1 MRWLSNRHATKVSC
15 IAIVA
20 ALGMV
25 DAPAWAG
32 DGGETSIDLASP
44 VFAAVEST
52 GARALRDDEMGEL
65 RGGFLGGILDAL
77 PETNTAIVQFG
88 DNTVSQTGPGAL
100 SAKIDERP
108 IFFGKARANS
118 SSSGGSSSS
127 SSSGSFSS
135 FSGSANF
142 TRTSY
147 GTTIR

>member
-44 VFAAVEST
+44 VFAAIEST

-65 RGGFLGGILDAL
+65 RGGFLGGLGGILDAL
-77 PETNTAIVQFG
+77 PETNTVVIQDG
-88 DNTVSQTGPGAL
+88 QDTVSASGPGFVSVTRSRPGF
-100 SAKIDERP
+100 SAT
-108 IFFGKARANS
+108 ATAN
-118 SSSGGSSSS
+118 SS
-127 SSSGSFSS
+127 SSSGSSS
-135 FSGSANF
+135 FSGSLF
-142 TRTSY
+142 RFD
-147 GTTIR
+147 

>member
-44 VFAAVEST
+44 VFAAIEST

-65 RGGFLGGILDAL
+65 RGGFLGGLGGILDAL
-77 PETNTAIVQFG
+77 PETNTVVIQDG
-88 DNTVSQTGPGAL
+88 QDTVSASGPGFVSVTRSRPGF
-100 SAKIDERP
+100 SAT
-108 IFFGKARANS
+108 ATANS
-118 SSSGGSSSS
+118 SSS
-127 SSSGSFSS
+127 SGTSS
-135 FSGSANF
+135 FSGSLF
-142 TRTSY
+142 RFD
-147 GTTIR
+147 